1 MKIGNFG
8 NSDRETASAATGTE
22 PDRAGVE
29 GQRSMVDPKS
39 LPQPE
44 VQVKDKPPTPASSL
58 VDALENGFRRDVSE
72 LSDVVAPIRTY
83 KERLQDEGIA
93 FEYAKH
99 VLDTLL
105 MNGTHYAEDVKITS
119 NLTVRFRT
127 RMYLDTMRIYDAIEK
142 ASPRYAD
149 TTDSIQVRYMLAAS
163 LESYGR
169 KTFRFADTTG
179 SVDLTAVDAMFQ
191 ERLSFIY
198 TLSDLAIRV
207 LAREFGKFDRKL
219 SLILSDGAVE
229 AF

>member
-1 MKIGNFG
+1 MTIGNFG

-99 VLDTLL
+99 
-105 MNGTHYAEDVKITS
+105 VKITS